1 MTNDNKNKRNL
12 EIRENKVQGT
22 IIQINMI
29 ASSDIM
35 KGIETKVLLALY
47 ETSIVSS
54 LVHNGE
60 SWTLS
65 PTEETQI
72 NQIGI
77 KAIKRLFSLP
87 TSTPSAAV
95 LFNLGLLYMTQ
106 VVDKMRFIFLHKVSV
121 RTKQMLS
128 QLQSFGI
135 DWAKN
140 IQEKLIEYE
149 LETDWEII
157 GRKPK
162 AE

>member
-1 MTNDNKNKRNL
+1 
-12 EIRENKVQGT
+12 
-22 IIQINMI
+22 
-29 ASSDIM
+29 
-35 KGIETKVLLALY
+35 
-47 ETSIVSS
+47 
-54 LVHNGE
+54 
-60 SWTLS
+60 
-65 PTEETQI
+65 
-72 NQIGI
+72 
-77 KAIKRLFSLP
+77 
-87 TSTPSAAV
+87 
-95 LFNLGLLYMTQ
+95 MTQ

-162 AE
+162 AEWKKKVEEAVDKRNQKNL